1 MAHIRASRAA
11 RSALASILTVATAA
25 VVLAGCGGSSSGA
38 KSSSA
43 PAAGGA
49 SAQVQSSAGS
59 AQSSAAGSAAT
70 GGSASAGSSHSG
82 GSRSGGSGTSG
93 GQGKGKQHLRAIDIV
108 SKPSAH
114 KARGG
119 PDEPVVPAIKAP
131 NPCRLVS
138 QTEAQSILGQSVSMT
153 EAPLG
158 PTCIMRVGQ
167 QKQVVTLAVETVSL
181 QSQVKQMHQLEKATV
196 GGHQTFCGKLGQSQ
210 FYLSLTGG
218 KAIAVSA
225 PCAMARAL
233 AATALT
239 HLKA

>member
-1 MAHIRASRAA
+1 MAQIRASSAGRN
-11 RSALASILTVATAA
+11 ALASILTVATAA
-25 VVLAGCGGSSSGA
+25 VVLTGCGGSSSGA
-38 KSSSA
+38 KSSSG
-43 PAAGGA
+43 AGGA

-82 GSRSGGSGTSG
+82 GSASSGTSG

-108 SKPSAH
+108 SKPSSH

-119 PDEPVVPAIKAP
+119 SNEPPVPAIKAP

-167 QKQVVTLAVETVSL
+167 QKQVVTLAVEAVSL